1 MPSKRAD
8 IRQGLAKLAKERLHF
23 GLLVNSSPSKALP
36 HYNLEPLVSS
46 CFLLPAPLIHFRSQ
60 FSRKAA

>member
-1 MPSKRAD
+1 
-8 IRQGLAKLAKERLHF
+8 LAKLAKERLHF

-46 CFLLPAPLIHFRSQ
+46 CFLLPAPLFHLRLQ